1 MFFRSEPSWWIVL
14 LLGQTLS
21 KKYGHKKN
29 KNIYSVSK
37 QGSTKRKW
45 PEFQLV
51 LWKSSYVALSFCF
64 PMATYVPLRYLPSKE
79 LFLSHTIP
87 VLRCTDGDQNDVLL
101 LPDYSGIGSLW
112 CFLGYSTFNPFF
124 FFFFL
129 LFLPDLGHL
138 VNCACPPT
146 HWPQFQW
153 KEDGIYLLLIIPTE
167 KVWNPQYRQI
177 LFVPK
182 SQKQFWSVYWTRKNY
197 WLRTIMSETDNYIA
211 KTFTGICKYKFTK

>member
-124 FFFFL
+124 FFFFT
-129 LFLPDLGHL
+129 FFARLGSPCKLCLSSHTL
-138 VNCACPPT
+138 TTVSMKRRRYISLTNYSHGKGLKPPISSDS
-146 HWPQFQW
+146 FCS
-153 KEDGIYLLLIIPTE
+153 EVAEAVLI
-167 KVWNPQYRQI
+167 
-177 LFVPK
+177 
-182 SQKQFWSVYWTRKNY
+182 SVLDAKKT
-197 WLRTIMSETDNYIA
+197 TDC
-211 KTFTGICKYKFTK
+211 GP